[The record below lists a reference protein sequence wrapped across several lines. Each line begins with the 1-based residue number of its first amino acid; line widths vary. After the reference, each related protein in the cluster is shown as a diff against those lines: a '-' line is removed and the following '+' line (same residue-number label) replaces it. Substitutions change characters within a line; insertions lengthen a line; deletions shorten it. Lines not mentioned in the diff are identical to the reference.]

1 MNWFYFYEVQYW
13 DDEMKTER
21 GFIQARSFSEVA
33 EDIESYYGRDQV
45 EKLTITPIENGDGP
59 LTVSK
64 IMKAL
69 DGRIKDVE

>member
-13 DDEMKTER
+13 DDEIKTER
-21 GFIQARSFSEVA
+21 GFIQARSFSEAA

-59 LTVSK
+59 LTISK
-64 IMKAL
+64 IMGAL

>member
-13 DDEMKTER
+13 DDEVETER

-33 EDIESYYGRDQV
+33 EEIESYYGRDQV
-45 EKLTITPIENGDGP
+45 EKLIITPIENGDGP